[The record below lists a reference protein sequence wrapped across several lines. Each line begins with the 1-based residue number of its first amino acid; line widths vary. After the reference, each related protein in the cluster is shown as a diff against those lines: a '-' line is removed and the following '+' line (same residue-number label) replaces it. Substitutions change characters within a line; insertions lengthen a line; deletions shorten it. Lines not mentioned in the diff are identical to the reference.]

1 MDICKENAYI
11 FRLFLVSPSFSVSF
25 YLHIFRACR
34 PFRAWSWLRLSG
46 GLNFSPFFRV
56 VLLLQASTMQQTTAR
71 PLLSLPFSR
80 CYEIGTFGAL
90 LVVCCVLVLLSC
102 C

>member
-1 MDICKENAYI
+1 MQDKCVYFPSLSCKSFIFSIILSAY
-11 FRLFLVSPSFSVSF
+11 FSGVSGVVVVEAFGWTEIQSV
-25 YLHIFRACR
+25 
-34 PFRAWSWLRLSG
+34 
-46 GLNFSPFFRV
+46 FFRV

>member
-1 MDICKENAYI
+1 MVQI
-11 FRLFLVSPSFSVSF
+11 FLAIYNVVIYKL
-25 YLHIFRACR
+25 LHIRRYKPRRFALLVLL
-34 PFRAWSWLRLSG
+34 WLRLSG

-71 PLLSLPFSR
+71 PPLSLPFSR
-80 CYEIGTFGAL
+80 CYEIGYFGAL
-90 LVVCCVLVLLSC
+90 LVVCCVLVLLPC

>member
-1 MDICKENAYI
+1 MQDKSVYFPSLSCKSFIFSIILSAY
-11 FRLFLVSPSFSVSF
+11 FSRVSGVVVVEAFGRTE
-25 YLHIFRACR
+25 I
-34 PFRAWSWLRLSG
+34 
-46 GLNFSPFFRV
+46 SPFFRV

>member
-1 MDICKENAYI
+1 MRRIF
-11 FRLFLVSPSFSVSF
+11 FRLFLASLSFSASF
-25 YLHIFRACR
+25 YLHI
-34 PFRAWSWLRLSG
+34 
-46 GLNFSPFFRV
+46 FRV

-80 CYEIGTFGAL
+80 CYEIGYFGAL